1 MGPTPITYVHPW
13 IRPEESIWGEE
24 DGSKYCTTYYRYPEV
39 PSHGFYVQSF
49 VSNFFYVGPIK
60 WEDGIPSRSGTACYI
75 STQDKVTEVV
85 DGMYVKGL
93 AMIKAHDIMDMLNDP
108 ELAPF

>member
-1 MGPTPITYVHPW
+1 MGPTPITYLHPW
-13 IRPEESIWGEE
+13 IKPDSTVWDVE

-39 PSHGFYVQSF
+39 PSFGFYVQSF
-49 VSNFFYVGPIK
+49 DLNFFYVGPIK
-60 WEDGIPSRSGTACYI
+60 WEDGIPSRSGTAYYI
-75 STQDKVTEVV
+75 NTQDKVTEVV

-93 AMIKAHDIMDMLNDP
+93 GMHKVHNIEDLVDI